1 MSYIDFINNFWQKD
15 LEATFSHLEVHL
27 FFKLLEVNNKLGW
40 KNDFKY
46 PNARLEGDLGTR
58 PKNLIQAR
66 QRLIDFGVISYKK
79 GTTRDA
85 GIYRILSNER
95 VTKESNKGSN
105 EESNQESNKGNN
117 KGSNTEVIR
126 ETIKG
131 TLNRQDKDKTIKS
144 TTNVVPKKSEKPIFS
159 LDFIDDENFKKLF
172 EEWLDYKR
180 RVKHN
185 SYKDQKQIELAY
197 RKMYELGGGDVEM
210 CRAIVEQSI
219 ANNWQGLF
227 ELKTQSF
234 NNQKTTVKNEQNK
247 QSGAALGRVATS
259 DQHRAISL

>member
-1 MSYIDFINNFWQKD
+1 MKYLD
-15 LEATFSHLEVHL
+15 LI
-27 FFKLLEVNNKLGW
+27 
-40 KNDFKY
+40 NDFWRLNEEFCFTPSESKLY
-46 PNARLEGDLGTR
+46 FALLNISNRLRWKQTFNQSNARLVLECGITE
-58 PKNLIQAR
+58 PTLIKAR
-66 QRLIDFGVISYKK
+66 NVLKQRGLIDFKAEK
-79 GTTRDA
+79 GRRNNTEYTLK
-85 GIYRILSNER
+85 Y
-95 VTKESNKGSN
+95 SNK
-105 EESNQESNKGNN
+105 
-117 KGSNTEVIR
+117 
-126 ETIKG
+126 
-131 TLNRQDKDKTIKS
+131 TLNNFSISDSISDSISSEKALDNIRYKDKEEDKTIKS
-144 TTNVVPKKSEKPIFS
+144 TTNVVPKKATKPLFS

-197 RKMYELGGGDVEM
+197 RKMYELCGGDIEM
-210 CRAIVEQSI
+210 CRAIIEQSI

-259 DQHRAISL
+259 DQHRAVTL

>member
-1 MSYIDFINNFWQKD
+1 MYSDKNFWTLQNSYQLGVTEIALYFYLVEVSNVCGWIGTFKRSNSKICAD
-15 LEATFSHLEVHL
+15 LSISFRTLQSARDRLKQIGIL
-27 FFKLLEVNNKLGW
+27 
-40 KNDFKY
+40 DFKTR
-46 PNARLEGDLGTR
+46 NGDANVTYTFANFAKVSAKVSAKVGAEVGAEII
-58 PKNLIQAR
+58 KNKNK
-66 QRLIDFGVISYKK
+66 VKK
-79 GTTRDA
+79 D
-85 GIYRILSNER
+85 
-95 VTKESNKGSN
+95 
-105 EESNQESNKGNN
+105 
-117 KGSNTEVIR
+117 
-126 ETIKG
+126 
-131 TLNRQDKDKTIKS
+131 
-144 TTNVVPKKSEKPIFS
+144 TTNVVSKKATKPLFS
-159 LDFIDDENFKKLF
+159 LDFINDEKFKKLF

-197 RKMYELGGGDVEM
+197 RKMYELGSGDIET

>member
-1 MSYIDFINNFWQKD
+1 MIAGMGYLNFINAFWLRQEEFELKSLDVALYFYLLNWNNRLNWDLNFKRSNQKVM
-15 LEATFSHLEVHL
+15 S
-27 FFKLLEVNNKLGW
+27 
-40 KNDFKY
+40 
-46 PNARLEGDLGTR
+46 DLGCSFKTLQVSR
-58 PKNLIQAR
+58 DRLKAAG
-66 QRLIDFGVISYKK
+66 LIDFKTSNGVGNVTYSITANLCKNSK
-79 GTTRDA
+79 GLGGGSGRGSGGGLDEVRA
-85 GIYRILSNER
+85 EI
-95 VTKESNKGSN
+95 NKSK
-105 EESNQESNKGNN
+105 S
-117 KGSNTEVIR
+117 
-126 ETIKG
+126 
-131 TLNRQDKDKTIKS
+131 KTIKS

-172 EEWLDYKR
+172 EDWLDYKR

-197 RKMYELGGGDVEM
+197 RKMYELGSGDIET

-234 NNQKTTVKNEQNK
+234 NNQKTNTKNEQNK